1 MAISPSKKILLSVLS
16 AAIILC
22 GCTNTEIT
30 ENPDSTDSSDSS
42 VPSFST
48 DLSSSENNS
57 DAQTDSD
64 NSVPEEPE
72 KPQLDPDYESFSAAL
87 DKAFNQYYVTG
98 MSVAVFKDDEILYT
112 YSNGYADEENGIAFT
127 ENTRSRIA
135 SISKMVTSMIMM
147 TLYDEGKIT
156 PDSVLSE
163 VTGLP
168 FDVAGQQPVKLWHL
182 MTHTAGFVDISAFTS
197 KGSQDLNYLLSR
209 SRNGYEPGTVYSYT
223 NFGAGTAGAVIERLT
238 GEYFYD
244 YADRILFKPLGMD
257 AGYNIEMISDKESV
271 AKLYDYDGTVTDVQ
285 HWNRNKAFYNH
296 IGLGNSCYCAQCE
309 LIINVKDLARLG
321 MLMTNDGT
329 IDGVTI
335 LSPGAVDLM
344 EQRYFST
351 GYYDMGLSVRIY
363 DDLIDGRTIYG
374 HNGIAFGAIT
384 GLYYDPIEKTGIAI
398 ITNGCYPSADEEGFY
413 MINKASMQAAYEYV
427 FDTGDCA
434 KDFGNSEVNNSDG
447 SVAV

>member
-1 MAISPSKKILLSVLS
+1 MAVSPSKKILLSALT
-16 AAIILC
+16 AAIMLC
-22 GCTNTEIT
+22 GCTNTEII
-30 ENPDSTDSSDSS
+30 ENSENINSADSSISSVSTDFSDTQSSSDIQ
-42 VPSFST
+42 
-48 DLSSSENNS
+48 DNS
-57 DAQTDSD
+57 DIT
-64 NSVPEEPE
+64 VPEEPK

-87 DKAFNQYYVTG
+87 DEAFDKYYVTG

-112 YSNGYADEENGIAFT
+112 YSNGYADEENGVAFT

-147 TLYDEGKIT
+147 TLYDEGKIN

-182 MTHTAGFVDISAFTS
+182 MTHTAGFVDIGAFTS
-197 KGSQDLNYLLSR
+197 KGSQDLEYLLR
-209 SRNGYEPGTVYSYT
+209 CSRNGYEPGTVYSYT

-238 GEYFYD
+238 GEFFYD

-257 AGYNIEMISDKESV
+257 AGYNIEMISDTESV

-285 HWNRNKAFYNH
+285 HWNRNKAFYNR

-309 LIINVKDLARLG
+309 LIINVKDLAKLG

-335 LSPGAVDLM
+335 LSPDAVDLM

-363 DDLIDGRTIYG
+363 DDLIEGRTIYG

-398 ITNGCYPSADEEGFY
+398 ITNGCYPSADSEGFY
-413 MINKASMQAAYEYV
+413 MINKSSMQAAYEYV

-434 KDFGNSEVNNSDG
+434 KDFDNNEEDS
-447 SVAV
+447 STAV